1 MLGGQRVN
9 LPALRAASS
18 LPTTMD
24 IMGLVIST
32 LVKDAKYCTCLQTTD
47 LRHLSFVETYR
58 AAEIQNSLYYE
69 NIPDI

>member
-1 MLGGQRVN
+1 
-9 LPALRAASS
+9 
-18 LPTTMD
+18 MD